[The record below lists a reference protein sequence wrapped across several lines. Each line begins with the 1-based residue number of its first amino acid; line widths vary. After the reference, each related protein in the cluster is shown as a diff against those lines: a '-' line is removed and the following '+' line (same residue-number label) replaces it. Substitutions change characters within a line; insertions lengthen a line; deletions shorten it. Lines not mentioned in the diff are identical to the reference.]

1 VIFSRFAVLPE
12 SQAPPALPE
21 LRLRMAMLTDAAALL
36 AGERVGQH
44 RAVEGQRLWIE
55 AATLDR

>member
-1 VIFSRFAVLPE
+1 
-12 SQAPPALPE
+12 
-21 LRLRMAMLTDAAALL
+21 MAMLTDAAALL